1 MNSDGLYVGRLVAG
15 FGVGAASMLT
25 PLYVSENA
33 PRAIR
38 GGLTGLYQLFIAT
51 GVMLSFWVNY
61 VSSFFQEI
69 HAYR

>member
-1 MNSDGLYVGRLVAG
+1 
-15 FGVGAASMLT
+15 MLT

-61 VSSFFQEI
+61 VSNFFRDV
-69 HAYR
+69 HPYR